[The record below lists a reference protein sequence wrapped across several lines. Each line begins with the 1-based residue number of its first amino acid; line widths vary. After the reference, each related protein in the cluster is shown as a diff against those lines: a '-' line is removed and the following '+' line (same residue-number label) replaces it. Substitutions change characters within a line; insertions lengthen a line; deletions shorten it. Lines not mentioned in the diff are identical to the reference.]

1 MKFNSSLLFPI
12 ALIFI
17 VDVSSAQITFQKKYG
32 GQNDDEG
39 NSVQQTIDGGYI
51 IAGRSRR
58 TSAYNN
64 NILIKTNEYG
74 DTLWTKIFGSISNNS
89 DGFAVKQTSD
99 TGYIITGFASVSDG
113 LNLIRTDTNGDTL
126 WAKWYSADVGYS
138 VQQTRDGGF
147 IVTGR
152 TNNIGAGLSDVYLVK
167 TDANGIP
174 DWAKSYGGAS
184 YDQGQSITQ
193 TSDSGYIIAGQT
205 ISFGLGNNDI
215 YLIKTNS
222 FGDTL
227 WTKTI
232 GDSGVNS
239 ANSIQSTFDG
249 GFIITGTTS
258 NLGSGIINCFLLKID
273 SVGNIM
279 WSNTFS
285 GINDVFGTSVI
296 QSYDS
301 GYVFV
306 GSVRDSSY
314 HSDAWIVKT
323 NSVGDTLWTKC
334 FGEQYAES
342 ANSISQTSDGGFII
356 TGSKNVFDSLYY
368 DVYLIKTDSTGLI
381 SCNEKNYPVIVSQS
395 QFQVSLVPT
404 IVTIGSLNYFQDS
417 ETIVDGLT
425 YVTPVCNTVDINELK
440 TVDRFLLFPNP
451 TVRKFTIQ
459 FDKPIQKG
467 TINIVDY
474 IGNIIFNENI
484 FAQKEIEV
492 NFESISQ
499 GVYFVII
506 CDEET
511 KFSKKLIVQ

>member
-1 MKFNSSLLFPI
+1 MKINSSFLFSI
-12 ALIFI
+12 ALILI
-17 VDVSSAQITFQKKYG
+17 VDVTNAQITFQKRYG
-32 GQNDDEG
+32 GKNEDEG

-89 DGFAVKQTSD
+89 DGFSVKQTSD
-99 TGYIITGFASVSDG
+99 TGYIITGFASVSGG
-113 LNLIRTDTNGDTL
+113 LNLIRTDMNGDTL

-138 VQQTRDGGF
+138 VQQTLDGGF

-152 TNNIGAGLSDVYLVK
+152 TNNFGAGFSDVYLVK

-174 DWAKSYGGAS
+174 GWAKSYGGAS
-184 YDQGQSITQ
+184 YDQGQSIAQ
-193 TSDSGYIIAGQT
+193 TSDSGFIIAGQT
-205 ISFGLGNNDI
+205 ISFGAGNDDI

-222 FGDTL
+222 IGDTL

-258 NLGSGIINCFLLKID
+258 RIGSGIINCFLMKID
-273 SVGNIM
+273 SIGNIN

-306 GSVRDSSY
+306 GSVRDSTY
-314 HSDAWIVKT
+314 HSNTWIVKT
-323 NSVGDTLWTKC
+323 NSLGDTLWTKTL
-334 FGEQYAES
+334 GEQYSES
-342 ANSISQTSDGGFII
+342 ANSINQTSDGGFII

-368 DVYLIKTDSTGLI
+368 DVYLIKTDSNGLI
-381 SCNEKNYPVIVSQS
+381 SCNEKSYPVVVSPS
-395 QFQVSLVPT
+395 QFQISLVPT
-404 IVTIGSLNYFQDS
+404 IVSVGSLNYFQDS
-417 ETIVDGLT
+417 ETIVEDLS

-440 TVDRFLLFPNP
+440 TVDRLLLFPNP
-451 TVRKFTIQ
+451 AVRKFTIQ
-459 FDKPIQKG
+459 VDEPIQKG
-467 TINIVDY
+467 TINIVDCV
-474 IGNIIFNENI
+474 GNIIFNENI
-484 FAQKEIEV
+484 FAQTEIVV
-492 NFESISQ
+492 NLKNISQ
-499 GVYFVII
+499 GVYFVIV
-506 CDEET
+506 CDEEAQ
-511 KFSKKLIVQ
+511 FIKKLIVQ